1 MVPNLRTPQPKTL
14 PVGDYSLG
22 YLTWRLGLN
31 PRFWRAIV
39 DMTSLGTQ
47 MPPRQLGTQGL
58 HLPGL
63 CGLVTRQLFK
73 RLPPGKGLQ
82 QLLQR

>member
-1 MVPNLRTPQPKTL
+1 
-14 PVGDYSLG
+14 
-22 YLTWRLGLN
+22 
-31 PRFWRAIV
+31 
-39 DMTSLGTQ
+39 MTSLGTQ